1 MDIIADLASA
11 TIADLKGFNGLLRQF
26 FAFLWFGAL
35 LLTFGAPVA
44 LQIYERDKIPLI
56 RRMLHVSVPLLLIA
70 TVGLI
75 FFRVAPS
82 GRWSPGWLVDDG
94 SAQLAFCKIETEGAD
109 YTQNV
114 SYRAKVR
121 WLRAPT
127 SGIATFHIGAI
138 NPNNELWPQMS
149 SAEIVQGQDTQVDI
163 VVSRESMFPTRFTM
177 VGLDPSAEEA
187 RANACRSGGSCYL
200 QLPREG
206 VFRVSDEF
214 TVNDFGTFVPR
225 C

>member
-11 TIADLKGFNGLLRQF
+11 TIADLKGLNGLLRQCL
-26 FAFLWFGAL
+26 ALLWFGAL
-35 LLTFGAPVA
+35 LVIVAAPVA

-56 RRMLHVSVPLLLIA
+56 RRSLHVSVPLLLIA
-70 TVGLI
+70 TFGLI

-82 GRWSPGWLVDDG
+82 DRWSPGWLVDDG
-94 SAQLAFCKIETEGAD
+94 SAQLAICKIESEGAD

-114 SYRAKVR
+114 SYRAKVH
-121 WLRAPT
+121 WLRTPT

-138 NPNNELWPQMS
+138 NPNNELWPQVS
-149 SAEIVQGQDTQVDI
+149 SAEIIEGQDTQVDI
-163 VVSRESMFPTRFTM
+163 VVSRESMFPTRFTV

-187 RANACRSGGSCYL
+187 RANACRSGSSCYL
-200 QLPREG
+200 KLPREG

-214 TVNDFGTFVPR
+214 TVTDFGAFVPR